1 MLLLLEGELVKLAA
15 LKILFGKYVY
25 IKSDIPIF
33 ATSKCIINF
42 HGLYN
47 TANDMEDKVMK
58 VKQIVFFFSPIF
70 LKENQKKVLA

>member
-1 MLLLLEGELVKLAA
+1 MLLNYLRWSNELIIWKHLLLLLEGELVKLAA

-58 VKQIVFFFSPIF
+58 VK
-70 LKENQKKVLA
+70 

>member
-1 MLLLLEGELVKLAA
+1 MLLNYLRWSNELIIWKHLLLLLEGELVKLAA
-15 LKILFGKYVY
+15 PKILFGKYVY

-47 TANDMEDKVMK
+47 TTNDMEDKVMK
-58 VKQIVFFFSPIF
+58 VK
-70 LKENQKKVLA
+70 